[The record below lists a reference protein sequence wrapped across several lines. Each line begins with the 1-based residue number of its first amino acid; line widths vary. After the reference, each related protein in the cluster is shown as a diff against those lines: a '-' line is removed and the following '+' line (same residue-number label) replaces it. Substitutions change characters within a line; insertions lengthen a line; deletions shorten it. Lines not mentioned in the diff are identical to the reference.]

1 MDNKR
6 LVDKLLEASQKI
18 YQSSLRGSGN
28 YITLSWVQNGAEITV
43 NSTIASMISK
53 LKSERRID
61 KIKRLF
67 DY

>member
-1 MDNKR
+1 MTNKS

-18 YQSSLRGSGN
+18 NKSSLRGSGN
-28 YITLSWVQNGAEITV
+28 YITV
-43 NSTIASMISK
+43 NSNIASMISK

-67 DY
+67 NV

>member
-1 MDNKR
+1 MNNKS
-6 LVDKLLEASQKI
+6 LVDKLLQASALINNK
-18 YQSSLRGSGN
+18 STRGSGN
-28 YITLSWVQNGAEITV
+28 YITV

-67 DY
+67 NV

>member
-1 MDNKR
+1 MINKS
-6 LVDKLLEASQKI
+6 LVDKLLKASQKI
-18 YQSSLRGSGN
+18 HQSSLRGSGN
-28 YITLSWVQNGAEITV
+28 YITV

-67 DY
+67 NV